1 MKEKWCLLFNIFILI
16 TIYFLVY
23 YIMKNKRTKRKKL
36 TKKKNYTK
44 RNKTLLNDN
53 IVYITNFLNKKDYN
67 LIQTLN
73 KDMNN
78 FKKEKFRYIRPLNKE
93 SNKDKTVY
101 DIFYG
106 DKYIRKIQRK
116 VNPKIY
122 SSDFPIEHRFYHKES
137 EGMKWHKDTLLYEK
151 PQYEAIYT
159 IDNLSES
166 ETQWYDNKDKLN
178 SLWTE
183 PNSLLIVKAQGYM
196 HGVTPPKSGIREILK
211 LIYTQTD
218 KVNNNYHREINR
230 FNNFYV

>member
-1 MKEKWCLLFNIFILI
+1 MKEKWCLLLNIFILV
-16 TIYFLVY
+16 TIYFLLY
-23 YIMKNKRTKRKKL
+23 YIMKNKRTKRKKQ
-36 TKKKNYTK
+36 TKKKKYTK
-44 RNKTLLNDN
+44 KNKALLNDN
-53 IVYITNFLNKKDYN
+53 IIYIKNFLNKNDYN

-78 FKKEKFRYIRPLNKE
+78 FKKENFRYIRPLNKE
-93 SNKDKTVY
+93 NNKDKTVY
-101 DIFYG
+101 DIFYD

-122 SSDFPIEHRFYHKES
+122 PSDFPIEHRFYHKES
-137 EGMKWHKDTLLYEK
+137 EGMRWHKDTLLYEK

-166 ETQWYDNKDKLN
+166 ETQWYDDKGKLN
-178 SLWTE
+178 SLWTD

-218 KVNNNYHREINR
+218 KVNENYHKEIVR
-230 FNNFYV
+230 FNNFQV